1 MYVMALSR
9 PWSICGIIYFKL
21 NGIDVIKNHKTYNYW
36 VTRHHLH
43 KETWNLRVWLA
54 CFRFSGDRHVYSLP
68 RTNKVRKNGS
78 TVRTHKNVDC
88 LLKTLPPKQNKCVVN
103 QLKNVDDIS
112 FRELFGSIRVDFYQ
126 EKDVSLPKT
135 KYL

>member
-1 MYVMALSR
+1 VYVMALSR

-88 LLKTLPPKQNKCVVN
+88 LLKNTPT
-103 QLKNVDDIS
+103 
-112 FRELFGSIRVDFYQ
+112 
-126 EKDVSLPKT
+126 KT
-135 KYL
+135 KQMCCQSTQECWWYQFQRTFWEYQSGFLPRKRCVPS